1 MNGCFWP
8 KGDIQHF
15 LVDSLDEILLKLNTM
30 TQFRQ
35 LAIILLLISCLVVP
49 TIAQQ
54 GYVVNVDVHSK
65 SLEGNLVGDSPSRNV
80 SIYLPPGYDEQ
91 LKKRYPVVYLLH
103 GFNGQRGNKAWFR
116 QDSIFNS
123 ATVSKLISSEMV
135 EPMIIVMPDGSNKF
149 GGSMYTNSITTGNWE
164 DFIVYDLTKF
174 IDTKY
179 RSISKPESRGI
190 AGHSMGGYGAIK
202 IAMKH
207 PDVFLAVYGSSP
219 CCLTQNALDYPKRI
233 IEETLSIK
241 HWDDIDKSKFSS
253 RALLASSAAWSPNP
267 TNPPFYADLPF
278 NITYDTISI
287 NEQAI
292 ARRLANIPAWMA
304 DQYRSNLQQLHAL
317 AFNAGTKEAGMILDS
332 SQYFADM
339 LKQLKVPHS
348 FEVFE
353 GGHNDKVREH
363 IETRILPFFSKQ
375 LSNNN

>member
-1 MNGCFWP
+1 
-8 KGDIQHF
+8 
-15 LVDSLDEILLKLNTM
+15 M

-35 LAIILLLISCLVVP
+35 LAIILLIISCFVVP
-49 TIAQQ
+49 VVAQE
-54 GYVVNVDVHSK
+54 GYVVNTKIHSVA
-65 SLEGNLVGDSPSRNV
+65 LEGNLVGDSPSRNV

-103 GFNGQRGNKAWFR
+103 GFNGNAGNRRWFG

-123 ATVSKLISSEMV
+123 TTINKLISSGMV

-179 RSISKPESRGI
+179 RSIPKPESRGI

-207 PDVFLAVYGSSP
+207 PDIFLAVYGSSP
-219 CCLTQNALDYPKRI
+219 CCLTENRVDYAKSI
-233 IEETLSIK
+233 VDGTLSIK
-241 HWDDIDKSKFSS
+241 HWEDINKAKFHP
-253 RALLASSAAWSPNP
+253 RVLLATSAAWSPNP
-267 TNPPFYADLPF
+267 VKPPFFADLPF
-278 NITYDTISI
+278 DAIDDTISI
-287 NEQAI
+287 NEQAK

-304 DQYRSNLQQLHAL
+304 DQYRTNLQQLHAI
-317 AFNAGTKEAGMILDS
+317 AFDAGTKEAGNILDS

-339 LKQLKVPHS
+339 LKRMKVQYS

-353 GGHNDKVREH
+353 GGHNNKVRER
-363 IETRILPFFSKQ
+363 IETKILPFFSRALANK
-375 LSNNN
+375 

>member
-1 MNGCFWP
+1 
-8 KGDIQHF
+8 
-15 LVDSLDEILLKLNTM
+15 M

-35 LAIILLLISCLVVP
+35 LAIILLIISCFVVP
-49 TIAQQ
+49 VVAQE
-54 GYVVNVDVHSK
+54 GYVVNTKIHSVA
-65 SLEGNLVGDSPSRNV
+65 LEGNLVGDAPSRNV

-103 GFNGQRGNKAWFR
+103 GFNGQRGNKMWFR

-123 ATVSKLISSEMV
+123 TTINKLISSGMV

-179 RSISKPESRGI
+179 RSIPKPESRGI

-207 PDVFLAVYGSSP
+207 PDIFLAVYGSSP
-219 CCLTQNALDYPKRI
+219 CCLTENRPTDASIVAYASIVD
-233 IEETLSIK
+233 ETLSIK
-241 HWDDIDKSKFSS
+241 HWEDIDKSNFFS
-253 RALLASSAAWSPNP
+253 RVLLASSAAWSPNP
-267 TNPPFYADLPF
+267 DKPPFFADLPF
-278 NITYDTISI
+278 DAIDDTITI
-287 NEQAI
+287 NENAI

-304 DQYRSNLQQLHAL
+304 DQYRTNLQQLHAI
-317 AFNAGTKEAGMILDS
+317 AIDAGTKEAGGILDS
-332 SQYFADM
+332 SQYFSDM
-339 LKQLKVPHS
+339 LKRMKVQNS

-353 GGHNDKVREH
+353 GGHNDKVRE
-363 IETRILPFFSKQ
+363 RI
-375 LSNNN
+375 